1 MDARTLLKDEI
12 KKNEKENISA
22 VNEEK
27 KPEVKKNEFVRV
39 AIEEDSDEESEPI
52 IQDSNKSGSLI

>member
-1 MDARTLLKDEI
+1 MLAHFWKMKSKREAKILII

-22 VNEEK
+22 ANEEK

-52 IQDSNKSGSLI
+52 I

>member
-12 KKNEKENISA
+12 KKNEKENISL
-22 VNEEK
+22 VKEEK

-39 AIEEDSDEESEPI
+39 AIEEDSDEDSETTI
-52 IQDSNKSGSLI
+52 